1 MARRKNTVAVVY
13 DRSWLERIRRAKGVS
28 QQAIADACGCTPSF
42 YSRVERGL
50 QMPSVRIGI
59 KICDLLDVDIHEFLN
74 EPELTEQ

>member
-1 MARRKNTVAVVY
+1 MARKKMIAAVY
-13 DRSWLERIRRAKGVS
+13 DRSWLERTRRMKGIS
-28 QQAIADACGCTPSF
+28 QQEIAKACGCDVSF

-59 KICDLLDVDIHEFLN
+59 RICDLLDVDIHEFLN

>member
-1 MARRKNTVAVVY
+1 MARKKMIAAVY
-13 DRSWLERIRRAKGVS
+13 DRSWLGRTRRMKGIS
-28 QQAIADACGCTPSF
+28 QQEIAKACGCDVSF

-59 KICDLLDVDIHEFLN
+59 RICDLLDVDIHEFLN

>member
-1 MARRKNTVAVVY
+1 MAAAMAGVM
-13 DRSWLERIRRAKGVS
+13 KGIS
-28 QQAIADACGCTPSF
+28 QQEIAKACGCDVSF

-59 KICDLLDVDIHEFLN
+59 RICDLLDVDIHEFLN